1 MMNLQYLV
9 EQFSQ
14 LTEDERN
21 TMFQIMT
28 DNKELFNK
36 LFPNIPLLM
45 HILDPNGAV
54 PQIFH
59 GDIIQA
65 YNAWA
70 QENNKE

>member
-9 EQFSQ
+9 EQFAQ

-21 TMFQIMT
+21 TMFRIMT

-45 HILDPNGAV
+45 HILDPNEAV
-54 PQIFH
+54 LQVFH
-59 GDIIQA
+59 GDIIRA
-65 YNAWA
+65 YNTWA
-70 QENNKE
+70 QDNIKE